1 VRKGWKQVR
10 AALFDPWS
18 GVSGNMVLGSLLD
31 AGLDEAR
38 LREVLAGLPLVGWT
52 MTVSRVS
59 RAGIT
64 GTLVEIAVDGDQPV
78 RRPADVEAVLR
89 AAGLPDEVLAKSLEA
104 FGRIALA
111 ESAVHGV
118 GPEEV
123 HFHEVG
129 AVDSILDV
137 VGSFAGLHL
146 LGVDRVFSRPVATGF
161 GTTVCSHGVL
171 PVPAPA
177 TAILLEGVPVRPW
190 TREGELATPTGVAVL
205 TTAVGSWDEP
215 PPVIRVCGTG
225 MGAGSRDGGEPNML
239 RLTLGDVCDGV
250 PARER
255 GVCGVLTCVVDDMD
269 PRTWPAVSAALAGEG
284 ALDSYAMH
292 CTGRK
297 GRPALE
303 LVVICPADRMDALSA
318 LMLEH
323 TTTLG
328 VRMENVTR
336 RTLPRS
342 FREVATRWGTVR
354 VKTGELGGRV
364 VSAEPEFE
372 DCARVAAGAGVP
384 VKRVLQEARGLS
396 AGFLQDRVGH

>member
-1 VRKGWKQVR
+1 MR

-18 GVSGNMVLGSLLD
+18 GVSGNMILGALLD
-31 AGLDEAR
+31 AGLDEAE
-38 LREVLAGLPLVGWT
+38 LRKVLSGLPLDGWT
-52 MTVSRVS
+52 MTVSRVD
-59 RAGIT
+59 RAGLS
-64 GTLVEIAVDGDQPV
+64 GTLVEITVNGGQPG
-78 RRPADVEAVLR
+78 RRLADVEAALR
-89 AAGLPDEVLAKSLEA
+89 GADLPDSVLEKSLAA
-104 FGRIALA
+104 FGRIARA
-111 ESAVHGV
+111 EAAVHGID
-118 GPEEV
+118 PCEV

-146 LGVDRVFSRPVATGF
+146 LGVDRVFSRPVATGW
-161 GTTVCSHGVL
+161 GTTVCSHGIL

-205 TTAVGSWDEP
+205 TTAVGSWDDP
-215 PPVIRVCGTG
+215 PPVIRVGGAG
-225 MGAGSRDGGEPNML
+225 MGAGSRDGAVPNLL
-239 RLTLGDVCDGV
+239 RLMLGETCDEV
-250 PARER
+250 PGEEL
-255 GVCGVLTCVVDDMD
+255 GVCGVITCIVDDMD
-269 PRTWPAVSAALAGEG
+269 PRTWPAVSASLAGEG
-284 ALDSYAMH
+284 ALDCYATH

-303 LVVICPADRMDALSA
+303 LVVICPADRMDDLSA
-318 LMLEH
+318 VMLEH

-328 VRMENVTR
+328 VRMETVAR

-354 VKTGELGGRV
+354 VKTGELEGRV

-372 DCARVAAGAGVP
+372 DCARLAAGAGVP
-384 VKRVLQEARGLS
+384 VRRVLQEARGIA
-396 AGFLQDRVGH
+396 AGFLQDRV